1 MSGARQGQVEEERR
15 WQDGLPHGKGIWE
28 AFSYSDVQLLLPSLQ
43 LDAFATFVTVP
54 DFTGWMLR
62 PRLAL
67 KAPCSMTSYCGFLQP
82 ATHPLPC
89 WTSHPFPHPRG
100 FGCALMQ
107 LLLPWSKRCCVSL
120 PLSHPLSKSITWY
133 VKAKVFSCHL
143 STCNVHFCPLL
154 CEKLRESWIL
164 YCCQHPGLAQICHLA
179 EVSLL

>member
-1 MSGARQGQVEEERR
+1 MVQDKDELRRR

-89 WTSHPFPHPRG
+89 WTSHPFPHPQG

-107 LLLPWSKRCCVSL
+107 LLLPWSKQVLCVFASKPSSVQEHHLVCEGKGFLL
-120 PLSHPLSKSITWY
+120 PSFHLQC
-133 VKAKVFSCHL
+133 AFL
-143 STCNVHFCPLL
+143 STAL
-154 CEKLRESWIL
+154 
-164 YCCQHPGLAQICHLA
+164 
-179 EVSLL
+179 